1 MCERI
6 TISLRGKQ
14 NRRYIEGSTVADVIL
29 EVGGANK
36 AKFTVNVWEK
46 IVILMLDNSRSLTF
60 HSFYELQTKNAS

>member
-14 NRRYIEGSTVADVIL
+14 NRRCMEGSTVADVIL

-36 AKFTVNVWEK
+36 AKFTVNVWEGV
-46 IVILMLDNSRSLTF
+46 VILMLDNLKKVDN
-60 HSFYELQTKNAS
+60 LQFL

>member
-46 IVILMLDNSRSLTF
+46 IVILIVDNLKKVDN
-60 HSFYELQTKNAS
+60 LQFL

>member
-14 NRRYIEGSTVADVIL
+14 NRRYMEGSTVADVIL

-36 AKFTVNVWEK
+36 AKFTVNVWEGV
-46 IVILMLDNSRSLTF
+46 VILMLDGLKKVDG
-60 HSFYELQTKNAS
+60 LQFL